1 MLLIFIMFGSK
12 VIEKLPMAALT
23 GLMFMVAI
31 STFEWASLRTFGKMP
46 KMDVL
51 IMIIVTLLIVI
62 THNLA
67 IAVLVGI
74 ILAALEFSWE
84 NAKRVRSK
92 KYIDNEGIKHYE
104 IFGPL
109 FFGSVKTFS
118 NKFNPIEDP
127 DEVIIDFKESRIVDM
142 SAIEAVNSITE
153 RYRKLGKVIHLRHLS
168 DDCKLLLKNA
178 DAIIDVN
185 VMEDPT
191 YKVVTNNI
199 KAVRR

>member
-1 MLLIFIMFGSK
+1 
-12 VIEKLPMAALT
+12 MAALT

-84 NAKRVRSK
+84 NAKQIRSRK
-92 KYIDNEGIKHYE
+92 IIDSEGIKHYE
-104 IFGPL
+104 IYGPL
-109 FFGSVKTFS
+109 FFGSVKTFT
-118 NKFNPIEDP
+118 NKFDPTGDP
-127 DEVIIDFKESRIVDM
+127 DEVIIDFKDSRIVDM
-142 SAIEAVNSITE
+142 SAIEAVNSVTE
-153 RYRKLGKVIHLRHLS
+153 RYRRLGKIVHLRHLS
-168 DDCKLLLKNA
+168 EDCKLLLKNA

-185 VMEDPT
+185 IMEDPT